1 MPKTTKL
8 KKLQKNTKKMG
19 KKLDKCLKNKCLAIT
34 KKKDK
39 GEKAY
44 NKLLKKSCSKIKD
57 DMKYYDCSSKVN
69 SDSGYDKLME
79 EVHNCKKEK
88 CLKEHQSNVKAMNEE
103 FDYEGIIITSPEEN
117 MLKKSGG
124 EGKNVNKEIRNIEK
138 TMKKIKQNI
147 KKNPIFKD
155 KTFKTLVKKMKKC
168 INENC
173 TNVKI
178 FEKEK
183 KIYSNN
189 WKKTCKTKK
198 IYSDFFEKIK
208 DDKKCKK
215 KFDKTSDFPNKD
227 KTQFKCMKKNCN
239 QEMVS
244 FGEGLLE
251 IVRKQVKN

>member
-57 DMKYYDCSSKVN
+57 DMKYYDCYSKVN

-88 CLKEHQSNVKAMNEE
+88 CLKEHQANVKAMNEE

-124 EGKNVNKEIRNIEK
+124 EGKNVNK
-138 TMKKIKQNI
+138 
-147 KKNPIFKD
+147 
-155 KTFKTLVKKMKKC
+155 
-168 INENC
+168 
-173 TNVKI
+173 
-178 FEKEK
+178 
-183 KIYSNN
+183 
-189 WKKTCKTKK
+189 
-198 IYSDFFEKIK
+198 
-208 DDKKCKK
+208 
-215 KFDKTSDFPNKD
+215 
-227 KTQFKCMKKNCN
+227 
-239 QEMVS
+239 
-244 FGEGLLE
+244 
-251 IVRKQVKN
+251 